1 MHDPRTGVLLI
12 NLGTP
17 DAPRTRPVRRYL
29 REFLSDPLVIDAPAP
44 VRWAFL
50 NFVIL
55 PFRPRRSAEAYQKI
69 WTDQGSPLLVN
80 GHALRRGLRDALGP
94 AYVVDLAMRYGRPS
108 IRGALERLHAAD
120 VARILA
126 VPLFPQYSS
135 AATGSAVACL
145 ERELAQAPDL
155 PPHEVLPPCY
165 ADPRFVSAWVEVARP
180 ALEAFAPDHVLFSYH
195 GLPER
200 QVKACDPSGSHCLET
215 PDCCAAI
222 GDTNRHCY
230 RAQSFATTRAV
241 AATLGL
247 ARDAHGTAFQS
258 RLGRI
263 PWIQPYTDEMLKELA
278 DAGHRRLA
286 ILCPA
291 FVADCLET
299 LEEIGIRARD
309 AWREFGGEDLL
320 LVPSL
325 NDHPAWVDAL
335 ARMVRERA

>member
-1 MHDPRTGVLLI
+1 MDDPRTGVLLI

-17 DAPRTRPVRRYL
+17 DAPETAPVRRYL

-44 VRWAFL
+44 VRWGLL

-55 PFRPRRSAEAYQKI
+55 PFRPKRSAEAYQQI
-69 WTDQGSPLLVN
+69 WTEEGSPLLVN
-80 GHALRRGLRDALGP
+80 GHALRRALGE
-94 AYVVDLAMRYGRPS
+94 ALGDSYVVDLAMRYGRPS
-108 IRGALERLHAAD
+108 IEGALQRLCAAD

-126 VPLFPQYSS
+126 IPLFPQYSR
-135 AATGSAVACL
+135 AATLSAVRHL
-145 ERELAQAPDL
+145 ERELAAAPEL
-155 PPHEVLPPCY
+155 PPHEVMEPFY
-165 ADPRFVSAWVEVARP
+165 ADPRFVAAWVAIARP
-180 ALEAFAPDHVLFSYH
+180 ALEAFRPDHVLFSYH

-200 QVKACDPSGSHCLET
+200 QVKATDPTGRHCLQAT
-215 PDCCAAI
+215 ACCAAI
-222 GDTNRHCY
+222 GDANRDCY
-230 RAQSFATTRAV
+230 RAQSFATTRAI
-241 AATLGL
+241 AAELGL
-247 ARDAHGTAFQS
+247 EPDAHGTAFQS
-258 RLGRI
+258 RLGRV

-278 DAGHRRLA
+278 EAGRKRLA

-299 LEEIGIRARD
+299 LEEIGLRARES
-309 AWREFGGEDLL
+309 WLELGGEDLL